1 MRTILSGRVG
11 SRRAPT
17 DNRAAHRRT
26 ALAKAWFVF
35 ALFIAPAVFL
45 LVTTRLIPLT
55 GALSSSLGTLGDG
68 TLLDTYAYLFSSQR
82 FWNSV
87 GVTLWFVLVIVPAQI
102 VLALAFAAALTER
115 LPAVGLWRTLIFLP
129 VAIPQAVSTIVWGV
143 AFRPTGG
150 LANSALQFIGI
161 GPQPWLTSP
170 DQALYAIMVIA
181 SWVGVGYWM
190 MFLIAGL
197 QDIPRSVTEAA
208 ALDGAGWW
216 RTFFSI
222 KLPLLSRPLAFVLV
236 ANTVA
241 NFLLFV
247 PVQVLT
253 RGGPAGSTNL
263 LIHEIYRQA
272 FTFGDATLANAQ
284 VVMLSVLMLAIVTIQ
299 FRLLQRLT

>member
-1 MRTILSGRVG
+1 M
-11 SRRAPT
+11 
-17 DNRAAHRRT
+17 
-26 ALAKAWFVF
+26 AKAWFVF

-45 LVTTRLIPLT
+45 VVTTRLIPLA

-170 DQALYAIMVIA
+170 DQALYAIMIIA

-216 RTFFSI
+216 RTFLSI

-272 FTFGDATLANAQ
+272 FTFGDAALANAQ
-284 VVMLSVLMLAIVTIQ
+284 VVILSVIMLAIVTIQ
-299 FRLLQRLT
+299 FRLLQRLS